1 MWKAFGHGSKRR
13 AQLLDM
19 DEIQE
24 RKGYVKCLDVQNNS
38 QQTCHMQIVNLLC
51 KKMMAWDIGFLRC
64 WLVTMIRRV

>member
-24 RKGYVKCLDVQNNS
+24 RKGMSMFGCSKQFTTNMSY
-38 QQTCHMQIVNLLC
+38 TIVNLLC

-64 WLVTMIRRV
+64 WLVTMVRRV